1 MKNQL
6 TKNSVYDTTIRLIV
20 LLLIIAWCLMIMMPF
35 ANIILWSLILSLA
48 LYPTHHG
55 ISMKLGDRPKLASFI
70 IVIAALVLIIL
81 PTWLLIDS
89 LIHEIK
95 EVKLAYDEGTL
106 KIPPPSEKVRD
117 WPIIGESLYNFWKTA
132 SANLAQTAAKYQ
144 DQLTN
149 LGTKLAK
156 GIFSAAGSVIQLL
169 IAFVIACIILVFKG
183 AGEPVRRFFR
193 KLAGARGDE
202 FADVT
207 LKTVGNVVK
216 GILGVALLL
225 ALMHGVAFYLAGVPY
240 AGIWTL
246 FVFILAVLQIPLF
259 FVTLP
264 VIIFFFATKSVLAA
278 IIWAI
283 VLVVIGFSDN
293 ILRPILLAKGAPV
306 PMLVIFIGVIGG
318 FIFTG
323 FSGLFTGA
331 IIMSLGYKLFISWI
345 ESDGETEEADPAAL
359 AGD

>member
-1 MKNQL
+1 MENL
-6 TKNSVYDTTIRLIV
+6 HTKNSVYDTTIRLFV

-35 ANIILWSLILSLA
+35 ANIILWSMILSLA
-48 LYPTHHG
+48 LFPMHNSLSTR
-55 ISMKLGDRPKLASFI
+55 LGGSPKIASAI
-70 IVIAALVLIIL
+70 IVLAALIIIIF

-95 EVKLAYDEGTL
+95 ELKVSYDNGTL
-106 KIPPPSEKVRD
+106 TIPPPNEKVRD
-117 WPIIGESLYNFWKTA
+117 WPIIGESLYNFWSTA
-132 SANLAQTAAKYQ
+132 SANLTQTAAKYQ
-144 DQLTN
+144 DQLTSV
-149 LGTKLAK
+149 GTKLAK
-156 GIFSAAGSVIQLL
+156 GIFSAVGSVIQLL
-169 IAFVIACIILVFKG
+169 IAFIIACIILVFKG
-183 AGEPVRRFFR
+183 AGEPVLKFFR

-202 FADVT
+202 FAEVT
-207 LKTVGNVVK
+207 MKTVGNVVK
-216 GILGVALLL
+216 GILGVALIL
-225 ALMHGVAFYLAGVPY
+225 ALMHGIVFFLAGVPY

-246 FVFILAVLQIPLF
+246 FVFILGVLQIPLF
-259 FVTLP
+259 FITLP
-264 VIIFFFATKSVLAA
+264 VIIFFFASKTVFAA

-283 VLVVIGFSDN
+283 VLIIIGFSDN

-345 ESDGETEEADPAAL
+345 ESDGETGESDPAAL
-359 AGD
+359 TGE